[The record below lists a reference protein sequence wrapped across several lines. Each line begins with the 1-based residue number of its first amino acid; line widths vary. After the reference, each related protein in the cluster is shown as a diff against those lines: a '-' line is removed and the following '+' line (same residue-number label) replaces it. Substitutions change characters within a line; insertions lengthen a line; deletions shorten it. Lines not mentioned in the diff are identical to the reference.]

1 MIKVILVDSG
11 SIPCDVSNDV
21 MKSTILEISNDDI
34 SVTACPIDFMLDCRA
49 GFSGTAD
56 GMDLLPA
63 GSNPRWPPAD
73 ILHISNNNISGTGR
87 TANFVFSSIVSSERT
102 TSSTGLL
109 DYQSPAAS
117 VFVVDKDN
125 VT

>member
-1 MIKVILVDSG
+1 
-11 SIPCDVSNDV
+11 
-21 MKSTILEISNDDI
+21 
-34 SVTACPIDFMLDCRA
+34 
-49 GFSGTAD
+49 
-56 GMDLLPA
+56 MDLLPA